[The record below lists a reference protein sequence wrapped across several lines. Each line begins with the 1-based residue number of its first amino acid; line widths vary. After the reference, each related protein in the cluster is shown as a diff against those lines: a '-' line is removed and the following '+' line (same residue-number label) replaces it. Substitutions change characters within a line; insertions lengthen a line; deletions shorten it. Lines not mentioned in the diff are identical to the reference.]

1 MENRHDHEVLKNMDN
16 KGVVTAKDNT
26 DLAAGIMLA
35 IMESKWLQPMRHDV
49 SHDRIYHAFLSINAN
64 KKGNRNTRQMYAL
77 VVENITVTA
86 RNVVMLRGIDIKVN
100 RQDLLGDIQTAG
112 FAGNVD
118 YYYIAVPEDP
128 EMIEAAESAVRSE
141 WGIMAVDPSGN
152 IKVIKEPSRLKI
164 ISREEA
170 LSDVII
176 KLLGDSILLTE

>member
-64 KKGNRNTRQMYAL
+64 EIGNRNTRRMYAL

-118 YYYIAVPEDP
+118 YYYIAVPEDL

-141 WGIMAVDPSGN
+141 
-152 IKVIKEPSRLKI
+152 
-164 ISREEA
+164 
-170 LSDVII
+170 
-176 KLLGDSILLTE
+176 